1 MSSEGFKSG
10 AGMERRAKIV
20 ATLGRATDALEILAE
35 LFDAGMAVARVNCSH
50 GAPREHAAR
59 LRLLRRMELYWG
71 VRPLYM
77 PRAQSTERMV
87 EGAARRLCEM
97 GAARR
102 GDVIAGTPIA
112 HRGTKILLKV
122 HRIE

>member
-1 MSSEGFKSG
+1 
-10 AGMERRAKIV
+10 MERPAKII
-20 ATLGRATDALEILAE
+20 ATVGRATDAPEILAE
-35 LFDAGMAVARVNCSH
+35 LLGPGMVVVRINFSH
-50 GAPREHAAR
+50 GAPREHAAH

-71 VRPLYM
+71 VRPVLM